1 MSLKL
6 LETIC
11 LVDAFILVHGQ
22 NPVFLIHAL
31 ESLKNLTANLF
42 VSLSLCVSRVIV

>member
-11 LVDAFILVHGQ
+11 LVDAFILVHRQ
-22 NPVFLIHAL
+22 NPMFLIHAL
-31 ESLKNLTANLF
+31 ESIKDPTVNLF
-42 VSLSLCVSRVIV
+42 VSLSSCVSRVAG